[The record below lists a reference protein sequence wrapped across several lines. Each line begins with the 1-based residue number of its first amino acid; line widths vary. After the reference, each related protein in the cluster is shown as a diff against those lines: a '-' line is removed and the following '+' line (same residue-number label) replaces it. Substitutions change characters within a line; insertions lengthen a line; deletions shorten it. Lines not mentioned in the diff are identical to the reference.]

1 MLRYKTELDLVQSPC
16 TTSGQ
21 ETERVYSYN
30 PGTRPHG
37 ATRLLTDTRNQRQ
50 RFLVTAMRYLTYC
63 DCFAV
68 NWLHGLR
75 HGDEHPALFRSVH
88 GISSPLSYRH
98 ILPTPPHLRRVRIT
112 SIRKNW
118 TEIEGNTWHGAPEK
132 VPLKSRGQDVPQ
144 GAQTV
149 KMLNYVYFF
158 THVRPVTRV
167 IPVAAKTLMPAFS
180 LLSLHRTIR

>member
-30 PGTRPHG
+30 PGTRTG
-37 ATRLLTDTRNQRQ
+37 LLDYSLIRETSGSVSRWLRCAIWPT
-50 RFLVTAMRYLTYC
+50 VTALQWTGYTVYGMEMSTPLCSVRYMAYLHLYLT
-63 DCFAV
+63 A
-68 NWLHGLR
+68 
-75 HGDEHPALFRSVH
+75 
-88 GISSPLSYRH
+88 I
-98 ILPTPPHLRRVRIT
+98 PTPPHLRRVRIT